1 MLGLMDKY
9 NGGIVMGLMDKYN
22 GGIVMGLLDELL
34 VATSKMVTL

>member
-1 MLGLMDKY
+1 MDKY

>member
-1 MLGLMDKY
+1 MIGLMDKY

-22 GGIVMGLLDELL
+22 GDIVMGLLDELL

>member
-1 MLGLMDKY
+1 MDKY

-22 GGIVMGLLDELL
+22 GDIVMGLLDELL

>member
-1 MLGLMDKY
+1 
-9 NGGIVMGLMDKYN
+9 MGLMDKYN